1 MHKLQLLAPSISVLH
16 YRDLHTMPYRRVPH
30 LPLFGHF
37 LSFTPWPIGNPH
49 QRTSP
54 HACSFSVLS
63 CTQARLLIPPQITD
77 FNPAFWKSHKHATPW
92 PFLPSTMRIIIFL
105 LLMAEMTKLSPHQLL
120 RYQPPR
126 CRKPENVRVNA
137 QYI

>member
-16 YRDLHTMPYRRVPH
+16 YRDLHTMPYHRVPH

-63 CTQARLLIPPQITD
+63 CTQARLLITPQITD
-77 FNPAFWKSHKHATPW
+77 FNPDFWKSHKHATPW
-92 PFLPSTMRIIIFL
+92 PLLPSTMRIINLPSLDGRNDKSLTTPIVKISAPK
-105 LLMAEMTKLSPHQLL
+105 MQKT
-120 RYQPPR
+120 
-126 CRKPENVRVNA
+126 RKRESNA